1 MKNEKINYYLVLEK
15 RLGDYNIIDINRLDI
30 TSKEISNNILD
41 IDFFTCKF
49 TSEEIMASIIRSN
62 MARPEY
68 LDGRLRIISDA
79 RHKHNLTVLTKEI
92 HQNIMDFQTDEDEM
106 NQNFKNKLFGAY
118 KKIVES
124 SFNDPDFIKGMLERF
139 KTALRNGT
147 KREMFKLIAELPYQK
162 SRNIYISIYKVLNR
176 DELINENR
184 KPTEKNSINENAY
197 RATYNN
203 QNKRILEKLNDV
215 A

>member
-1 MKNEKINYYLVLEK
+1 MISEKINYYLVLEK
-15 RLGDYNIIDINRLDI
+15 RLGDYNIIDINQLDI
-30 TSKEISNNILD
+30 TSTEISNDILA

-49 TSEEIMASIIRSN
+49 TNEEIMNAIIRSN

-92 HQNIMDFQTDEDEM
+92 HQDIMDFQTNDVEM
-106 NQNFKNKLFGAY
+106 DQNFKNKLFGAY

-124 SFNDPDFIKGMLERF
+124 CFNDPDFIKGMLDRF
-139 KTALRNGT
+139 KNALKNND
-147 KREMFKLIAELPYQK
+147 KKEIFKLISELPYHK
-162 SRNIYISIYKVLNR
+162 GRNIYISIYKALNR
-176 DELINENR
+176 EQIMNEN
-184 KPTEKNSINENAY
+184 KENIDNKFANPNAY
-197 RATYNN
+197 RASFNN

>member
-1 MKNEKINYYLVLEK
+1 MKEEKINYYLVLEK

-30 TSKEISNNILD
+30 VTKEIPSDILS
-41 IDFFTCKF
+41 IDFFTCEF
-49 TSEEIMASIIRSN
+49 TEGEIRESIIRSN

-92 HQNIMDFQTDEDEM
+92 HQNIMEFQISEEEID
-106 NQNFKNKLFGAY
+106 QNFKNKFGAY

-124 SFNDPDFIKGMLERF
+124 SFNDPDFIKRMLERF
-139 KTALRNGT
+139 KSALKNGF
-147 KREMFKLIAELPYQK
+147 KKDIFKLIEELPYSK
-162 SRNIYISIYKVLNR
+162 SRNIYISIYKMLNKEQII
-176 DELINENR
+176 DETKEDKEKDFINHS
-184 KPTEKNSINENAY
+184 TY
-197 RATYNN
+197 RANYNN

>member
-1 MKNEKINYYLVLEK
+1 MKEEKINYYLVLEK

-30 TSKEISNNILD
+30 VTKEIPSDILS
-41 IDFFTCKF
+41 IDFFTCQF
-49 TSEEIMASIIRSN
+49 TEEEIMESIVRSN

-92 HQNIMDFQTDEDEM
+92 HQDIMDFQTNEEEI
-106 NQNFKNKLFGAY
+106 NQDFKNKLFGAY

-139 KTALRNGT
+139 KNALKSGT
-147 KREMFKLIAELPYQK
+147 KKEMFKLIGELPYQK
-162 SRNIYISIYKVLNR
+162 SRNIYISIYKMLNK
-176 DELINENR
+176 DKILNEN
-184 KPTEKNSINENAY
+184 KEELDNKFINTNAY
-197 RATYNN
+197 RANYNM
-203 QNKRILEKLNDV
+203 QNKRILEKLND
-215 A
+215 AA

>member
-15 RLGDYNIIDINRLDI
+15 RLGDYNIIDINKLDI
-30 TSKEISNNILD
+30 VTKEIPRDILS
-41 IDFFTCKF
+41 IDFFTCEF
-49 TSEEIMASIIRSN
+49 TEEEIRESIIRSN

-68 LDGRLRIISDA
+68 LDGTLKIISDA
-79 RHKHNLTVLTKEI
+79 RRKHNLTVLTKDIHTEI
-92 HQNIMDFQTDEDEM
+92 MAFQTNDEEI
-106 NQNFKNKLFGAY
+106 NQDFKNKLFGAY

-139 KTALRNGT
+139 KNSLKNGT
-147 KREMFKLIAELPYQK
+147 KKEMFKLIGELPYQK
-162 SRNIYISIYKVLNR
+162 SRNIYINIYKMLNR
-176 DELINENR
+176 EQNINKIEEE
-184 KPTEKNSINENAY
+184 TINNFSNINAY
-197 RATYNN
+197 RANYSA

>member
-15 RLGDYNIIDINRLDI
+15 RLGDYNIIDINQLDI
-30 TSKEISNNILD
+30 TNTEISNDILA

-49 TSEEIMASIIRSN
+49 SEEELRDSIIRSN

-92 HQNIMDFQTDEDEM
+92 HQDIMDFQTNAEEM
-106 NQNFKNKLFGAY
+106 DQNFKNKLFGAY

-124 SFNDPDFIKGMLERF
+124 CFNDPDFIKGMLDRF
-139 KTALRNGT
+139 KNALKNND
-147 KREMFKLIAELPYQK
+147 KKEIFKLISELPYHK
-162 SRNIYISIYKVLNR
+162 GRNIYISIYKVLNR
-176 DELINENR
+176 DKLINEN
-184 KPTEKNSINENAY
+184 KQPIDNNPINENAY
-197 RATYNN
+197 RASFNS

>member
-30 TSKEISNNILD
+30 VTEEISSDILS

-49 TSEEIMASIIRSN
+49 TEEEIRNSIIRSN

-92 HQNIMDFQTDEDEM
+92 HQNIMDFQTDENEM

-124 SFNDPDFIKGMLERF
+124 SFNDPAFIKTMLERF
-139 KTALRNGT
+139 KNALKNSA
-147 KREMFKLIAELPYQK
+147 KKDIFKLIGELPYQK
-162 SRNIYISIYKVLNR
+162 SRNIYISIYKFLNKE
-176 DELINENR
+176 ELINED
-184 KPTEKNSINENAY
+184 KQSIEKNSINENAY
-197 RATYNN
+197 RASYNN

>member
-1 MKNEKINYYLVLEK
+1 MKDEKINYYLVLEK

-30 TSKEISNNILD
+30 TNKEISNDIVD

-49 TSEEIMASIIRSN
+49 TNEEIMASIIRSN

-92 HQNIMDFQTDEDEM
+92 HQDIMDFQINEEEM
-106 NQNFKNKLFGAY
+106 EQNFKNKLFGAY

-124 SFNDPDFIKGMLERF
+124 SFNDPDFIKTMLDRF

-147 KREMFKLIAELPYQK
+147 KRELFKLISELPYQK

-176 DELINENR
+176 DELINDN
-184 KPTEKNSINENAY
+184 KKHVDKNPINENAY

>member
-1 MKNEKINYYLVLEK
+1 ME
-15 RLGDYNIIDINRLDI
+15 
-30 TSKEISNNILD
+30 
-41 IDFFTCKF
+41 
-49 TSEEIMASIIRSN
+49 SIIRSN
-62 MARPEY
+62 MARSEY

-92 HQNIMDFQTDEDEM
+92 HQDVMNFQTNEEEM

-139 KTALRNGT
+139 KNALKSGT
-147 KREMFKLIAELPYQK
+147 KREIFKLIGELPYQK

-176 DELINENR
+176 DDLNNENKKPIDKNPINEN
-184 KPTEKNSINENAY
+184 TY
-197 RATYNN
+197 RASYNS

>member
-30 TSKEISNNILD
+30 ADHEIPSDILS
-41 IDFFTCKF
+41 IDFFTCEF
-49 TSEEIMASIIRSN
+49 TEEEIRESIIRSN

-92 HQNIMDFQTDEDEM
+92 YHDIMNFQTNDEEI
-106 NQNFKNKLFGAY
+106 NQDFKNKLFGAY

-124 SFNDPDFIKGMLERF
+124 SFTDPDFIKRMLERF
-139 KTALRNGT
+139 KVALKTGT
-147 KREMFKLIAELPYQK
+147 KKDIFKLIGELPYQK
-162 SRNIYISIYKVLNR
+162 SRNIYISIYKMLNK
-176 DELINENR
+176 ENHF
-184 KPTEKNSINENAY
+184 EKNEEKTDNKIINDNAY
-197 RATYNN
+197 KASYNI

>member
-1 MKNEKINYYLVLEK
+1 MKDEKINYYLVLEK

-30 TSKEISNNILD
+30 VTKEISNDILS
-41 IDFFTCKF
+41 IDFFTCEF
-49 TSEEIMASIIRSN
+49 TKEEIMESIIRSN

-79 RHKHNLTVLTKEI
+79 RHKHNLTVLTKDV
-92 HQNIMDFQTDEDEM
+92 HQDIMNFQTDDEEI
-106 NQNFKNKLFGAY
+106 NQDFKNKLFGAY

-124 SFNDPDFIKGMLERF
+124 SFTDPDFIKRMLERF
-139 KTALRNGT
+139 KVALKTGT
-147 KREMFKLIAELPYQK
+147 KKDIFKLIGELPYQK
-162 SRNIYISIYKVLNR
+162 SRNIYISIYKMLNK
-176 DELINENR
+176 ENHF
-184 KPTEKNSINENAY
+184 EKNEEKTDNKIINDNAY
-197 RATYNN
+197 KASYNI

>member
-1 MKNEKINYYLVLEK
+1 MKEEKINYYLVLEK

-30 TSKEISNNILD
+30 VTEEIPSDILS
-41 IDFFTCKF
+41 IDCITCQL
-49 TSEEIMASIIRSN
+49 TEEEIMESIVRSN

-92 HQNIMDFQTDEDEM
+92 HQDIMDFQTNEEEI
-106 NQNFKNKLFGAY
+106 NQDFKNKLFGAY

-139 KTALRNGT
+139 KNALKSGT
-147 KREMFKLIAELPYQK
+147 KKEMFKLIGELPYQK
-162 SRNIYISIYKVLNR
+162 SRNIYISIYKMLNK
-176 DELINENR
+176 DKILNEN
-184 KPTEKNSINENAY
+184 KEELDNKFINTNAY
-197 RATYNN
+197 RANYNM
-203 QNKRILEKLNDV
+203 QNKRILEKLND
-215 A
+215 AA